1 MSVADT
7 IFRGLASKD
16 CENTTTE
23 LLVNL
28 MRYKYL
34 RDIILNFLLG
44 ADYDSMKDNISAD
57 DILTQRSFKIEERS
71 YIPDIIINTKDCFIV
86 IENKVRKNCP
96 LEDGQFDGYKSV
108 RNKYGNEKS
117 VNKCVF
123 LLPDEY
129 EFENKIVESEKQY
142 WSILLEILLK
152 AQVKETSSIVS
163 NAIDYFISV
172 IDIDVEK
179 IKNDNNTISLYEAAF
194 QYKKIDL
201 SNEYSKLEEQYKEV
215 IELRNK
221 LVGIIEDNYSLYKV
235 EGDGETTF
243 NPYQFGAY
251 IKVKK
256 SESDNYSHNLWIG
269 CTIQNDTIKRQ
280 LAIKQDG
287 ITSESLCRYFPEL
300 VDGWY
305 HFNLKADLEESLLS
319 EILDILRKCYTLLNN

>member
-7 IFRGLASKD
+7 IFKGLASKD

-44 ADYDSMKDNISAD
+44 NDYDSLKDNISAD
-57 DILTQRSFKIEERS
+57 AILTQRCYVIKECS
-71 YIPDIIINTKDCFIV
+71 YIPDIVINARDCFVI

-96 LEDGQFDGYKSV
+96 LEEGQCDGYKII
-108 RNKYGNEKS
+108 RDKYGKEKS

-129 EFENKIVESEKQY
+129 AFGENFTDSDKKY
-142 WSILLEILLK
+142 WSELLEILLK

-163 NAIDYFISV
+163 QAIDYFISV
-172 IDIDVEK
+172 IDIDVGK
-179 IKNDNNTISLYEAAF
+179 IKNENNKISLYEAAF

-221 LVGIIEDNYSLYKV
+221 LVEKIEDNYSLYKV

-305 HFNLKADLEESLLS
+305 HFDFKADSEKSILNES
-319 EILDILRKCYTLLNN
+319 LDILKKCYTLLNN

>member
-1 MSVADT
+1 MSVTDT

-57 DILTQRSFKIEERS
+57 DILTQRSFKIEECS

-86 IENKVRKNCP
+86 IENKVRKNCS
-96 LEDGQFDGYKSV
+96 LEDGQFDGYKII
-108 RNKYGNEKS
+108 RDKYGKEKS

-129 EFENKIVESEKQY
+129 AFGEKITDSKKIY
-142 WSILLEILLK
+142 WSELLEILLK
-152 AQVKETSSIVS
+152 AQVKETSSVVS
-163 NAIDYFISV
+163 QAIDYFISV

-179 IKNDNNTISLYEAAF
+179 IKNDNNKISLYEAAF

-221 LVGIIEDNYSLYKV
+221 LVGKIDDNHSLYKV

-287 ITSESLCRYFPEL
+287 IKTESLCHYSPEL

-305 HFNLKADLEESLLS
+305 HFDFEVDSEESILNES
-319 EILDILRKCYTLLNN
+319 LDILKKCYTLLNN